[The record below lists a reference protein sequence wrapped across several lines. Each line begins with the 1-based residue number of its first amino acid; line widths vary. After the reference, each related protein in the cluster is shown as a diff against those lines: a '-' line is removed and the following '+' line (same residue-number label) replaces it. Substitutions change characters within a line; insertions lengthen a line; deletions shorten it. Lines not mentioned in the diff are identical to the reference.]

1 MAAAPGPLPDEG
13 FVYRRIPWR
22 HYANPAESPYP
33 RIDAFLP
40 RKDEMDGLSVDRAS
54 LTDIDRTRR
63 GRSTLPYHV
72 ARLSVGEL
80 RRRLGLVVVPDPI
93 PAGNLLGLPE
103 NPAHAL
109 IPALSR
115 DIYERDKPAFRAIAD
130 VVIREIAE
138 LVLVALDPTMFP
150 HHE

>member
-1 MAAAPGPLPDEG
+1 MAAAPGPLPDEE
-13 FVYRRIPWR
+13 FVYRRIAWR
-22 HYANPAESPYP
+22 HYANPTESPYP

-40 RKDEMDGLSVDRAS
+40 RKDEMDGLSVDRAR
-54 LTDIDRTRR
+54 LTEIDRTRR

-80 RRRLGLVVVPDPI
+80 RRKLGLVVVPEPTPADPR
-93 PAGNLLGLPE
+93 LGLPD

-109 IPALSR
+109 IPGLSR
-115 DIYERDKPAFRAIAD
+115 AVYEQDKAAFRAMID
-130 VVIREIAE
+130 VIIREIAE
-138 LVLVALDPTMFP
+138 LVLVALDPTIFS